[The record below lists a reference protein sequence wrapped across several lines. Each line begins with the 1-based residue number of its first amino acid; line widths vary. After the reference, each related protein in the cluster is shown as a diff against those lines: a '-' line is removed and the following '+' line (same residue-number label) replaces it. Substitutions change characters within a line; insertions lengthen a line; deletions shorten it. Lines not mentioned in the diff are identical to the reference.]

1 MKDLTN
7 NSNPTNTPQAEP
19 SKAGASLAAGS
30 SPQKSGTSSY
40 FYPGSRA
47 LAKERVT
54 YTESQDQVQKLGAV
68 REYLQKNLDKQPAF
82 FIRTF
87 GCQQN
92 EADSEQIRSILEEAS
107 YVEVDEA
114 EGADLI
120 LVNTCSI
127 RANADQR
134 LFGYLGSLK
143 QYCLDHPHVVLAVCG
158 CLATQE
164 IHRKRIV
171 ESYPQVRLIF
181 GPGEIWRLPEMLLTA
196 LDTKKPA
203 FYPPEPATI
212 AETLPPKRT
221 RRYRA
226 LISIMYGCDNCCSY
240 CIVPFT
246 RGRERSRSSLPI
258 LFEAMDA
265 ADQGIPEIM
274 LLGQNVNSWGKT
286 AVRQAAYQKE
296 RKVLAETYAK
306 LTPEDL
312 AAIDLSSFVDLAAYL
327 AKHEKAIRAVYTLLS
342 REGQSDREDQYDGEK
357 PSDRKDQS
365 DQKDQSCREGQSGRQ
380 NPPTHQDPGF
390 SEDEALWAKIQ
401 SILPPEDQA
410 PAGLRLPEDFAS
422 LMVTVAH
429 LPGVYRVRFMS
440 SNPFDFSPRLIRAIG
455 EYHRIEGHV
464 HLPLQSGSDRILEKM
479 RRDHDLATYRK
490 MITLLRAV
498 RPGIAITTDLMVGFP
513 GETEEDF
520 EETYQAVHDIAFDGA
535 FSFIYS
541 PRKGTVAGAAPDQ
554 VPDEVAHERFNRLQ
568 ALLDEL
574 SLAANLRHAKAL
586 EKEGVDLLL
595 EGPSTGD
602 PQVLT
607 GRDTAF
613 KLYNASLDRE
623 VLGEALSCLG
633 LGPAWTDLLMQDLF
647 WVEGLRVKAQ
657 ITKVKPYSLEARVL
671 GMDFPGLARQI
682 LTFFPGPG
690 GERLSCPRN

>member
-1 MKDLTN
+1 MKDL
-7 NSNPTNTPQAEP
+7 SNKSISTNTPQART
-19 SKAGASLAAGS
+19 SKAGASQAAGS
-30 SPQKSGTSSY
+30 SPHKSGTSSY

-92 EADSEQIRSILEEAS
+92 EADSEQIRSILETAS

-143 QYCLDHPHVVLAVCG
+143 QYCLDNPQVVLAVCG

-286 AVRQAAYQKE
+286 AARQAAYQKE
-296 RKVLAETYAK
+296 RKALAETYAK

-312 AAIDLSSFVDLAAYL
+312 AVIDLSSYVDLAAYL
-327 AKHEKAIRAVYTLLS
+327 AKHEKAIRAIYTLLS
-342 REGQSDREDQYDGEK
+342 REGQSGREGQFDREDQPGRE
-357 PSDRKDQS
+357 DQS
-365 DQKDQSCREGQSGRQ
+365 DRQ
-380 NPPTHQDPGF
+380 NPLPPQDPGF

-410 PAGLRLPEDFAS
+410 SAGLRLPEDFAS

-455 EYHRIEGHV
+455 EYPRIEGHV

-490 MITLLRAV
+490 MIALLRAV

-513 GETEEDF
+513 GETDEDF
-520 EETYQAVHDIAFDGA
+520 EETYQAVHDLAFDGA

-613 KLYNASLDRE
+613 KLYNASLDQE
-623 VLGEALSCLG
+623 VLGKALEHLG

-647 WVEGLRVKAQ
+647 WVEGLRVKAE

-671 GMDFPGLARQI
+671 GMDLPGLARQI